1 MAETQGTAE
10 RDLPNP
16 RWFINIHPCPRQLG
30 VRTDFAHDH
39 APSSVEASASPP
51 SPRRAAASRA
61 LALAT
66 SKSPHACHL
75 ATPAPRRTGRWKP
88 KMPGASGTGS
98 EPPPVPPPVTAL
110 VPTPRPSATGAS
122 PLAHLSPQSPHPS
135 SSMMISDAESDSK
148 PSYASA
154 PLEAGAATCVPPL
167 LTRCRCVLILVEAWE
182 LRLAA
187 HFAISSVAF
196 FWQAADTGL
205 TPAAAVVARRR
216 RSSVRVA
223 ERAPGAAG
231 RRRCPWLCAASPGAP
246 PMADRF
252 TNSRHWPKKV
262 GVCDSA
268 ASRLNLPC
276 RASRPCS
283 P

>member
-1 MAETQGTAE
+1 MPAAAWC
-10 RDLPNP
+10 PNLLRTRP
-16 RWFINIHPCPRQLG
+16 RPLISGGECFAPLTTPRSRQPSAG
-30 VRTDFAHDH
+30 VGHLQISSRV
-39 APSSVEASASPP
+39 PSRHTRPTSYRSVEAQNAWGEWHGQ
-51 SPRRAAASRA
+51 RAPTR
-61 LALAT
+61 
-66 SKSPHACHL
+66 
-75 ATPAPRRTGRWKP
+75 
-88 KMPGASGTGS
+88 
-98 EPPPVPPPVTAL
+98 PPPVTAL

-148 PSYASA
+148 PSSASA

-167 LTRCRCVLILVEAWE
+167 LTRCRCVLLLVEAWE

-196 FWQAADTGL
+196 SWQAADTGL
-205 TPAAAVVARRR
+205 TPAAAVVACRR

-231 RRRCPWLCAASPGAP
+231 RLRCPWLCAASPGAP

-268 ASRLNLPC
+268 ASRLYLQC